1 MLTNLRIRNFK
12 RLEDVE
18 IELGKTVVFIGP
30 NNSGKTT
37 ALQALAL
44 WEIGL
49 RRWIE
54 KRSAKDIPEKRPGIT
69 INRRQLIAVPVPD
82 ANLLWR
88 NLRIRA
94 VQKII
99 NGKPDTRNIRID
111 ILVSGVTDDKAW

>member
-1 MLTNLRIRNFK
+1 MLTSLQVKDFK
-12 RLEDVE
+12 RLDDVE

-49 RRWIE
+49 RKWLE

-69 INRRQLIAVPVPD
+69 INRRDLIGPRAGCQSVVAGSSHTRSPKASRRQTGHSAYPD
-82 ANLLWR
+82 R
-88 NLRIRA
+88 HPGIR
-94 VQKII
+94 
-99 NGKPDTRNIRID
+99 RYR
-111 ILVSGVTDDKAW
+111 